1 MLEVIEFLHHVSF
14 QPVCSAAVIAAG
26 ETFSLG
32 ERTSSSTTA
41 RNKPSPIFPGHTLY
55 TRTEI
60 PAQKS
65 PAPAQRGP
73 SPTGPAEGRE
83 AADYRRA
90 GDKQQTEKRTNY
102 FHIHLLIAC

>member
-14 QPVCSAAVIAAG
+14 QPVCSDAVIAAG
-26 ETFSLG
+26 EAFSLG

-60 PAQKS
+60 PALTSQ
-65 PAPAQRGP
+65 APAQRGP
-73 SPTGPAEGRE
+73 SPTAPAPPAPAEGRE
-83 AADYRRA
+83 ANDYRRA
-90 GDKQQTEKRTNY
+90 GDKQQTDKRTN
-102 FHIHLLIAC
+102 